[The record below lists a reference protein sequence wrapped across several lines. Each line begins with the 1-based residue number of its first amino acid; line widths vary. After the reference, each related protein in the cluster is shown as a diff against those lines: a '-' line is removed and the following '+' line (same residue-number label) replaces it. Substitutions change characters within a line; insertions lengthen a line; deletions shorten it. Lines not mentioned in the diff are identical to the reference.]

1 MTPLLG
7 AILIASLAG
16 SLHCLAMCGPLVGLA
31 AGGHSLRF
39 AILHA
44 LGRLVTYA
52 SLGAAAGLVGRA
64 VEVAG
69 RIAAFQH
76 AASVIAAAV
85 IVGWG
90 GYTIAVARGWLRPRR
105 TQSRLF
111 TRQLVR
117 LRRRSPGV
125 RAWLTGLLTGFVPCG
140 WLWAFVVSAAGT
152 GSAPLGAL
160 VMIVFWLG
168 TVPAM
173 TGLLALAGP
182 LVDRLRARM
191 PVVTSIALIVLG
203 LGTLSMRWHD
213 AGAPGVATPSCHE
226 VSP

>member
-1 MTPLLG
+1 MTPMFG

-39 AILHA
+39 AVLHA

-52 SLGAAAGLVGRA
+52 TLGAAAGFVGRA

-69 RIAAFQH
+69 RLATIQH

-90 GYTIAVARGWLRPRR
+90 GYTIGVARGWLHPRR
-105 TQSRLF
+105 ASGVLF
-111 TRQLVR
+111 GSQLVK
-117 LRRRSPGV
+117 LRRRAPAT
-125 RAWLTGLLTGFVPCG
+125 RAWLTGLLTGLVPCG

-152 GSAPLGAL
+152 GSASLGAL
-160 VMIVFWLG
+160 VMTVFWLG

-173 TGLLALAGP
+173 TGVLAFAGP
-182 LVDRLRARM
+182 IVDRLRARM
-191 PVVTSIALIVLG
+191 PVVTSVALIVLG

-213 AGAPGVATPSCHE
+213 AGARGVVTPSCHE
-226 VSP
+226 APR